1 MSAIEARDLTKVYR
15 TYRKESGLRGAIK
28 GLVRR
33 RYDET
38 RAADAVSFQI
48 EEGEFGGFLGP
59 NGAGKPTVLKMLSGL
74 PNATSGEARA
84 LGVVRWERRREMRRQ
99 VRS

>member
-48 EEGEFGGFLGP
+48 E
-59 NGAGKPTVLKMLSGL
+59 K
-74 PNATSGEARA
+74 
-84 LGVVRWERRREMRRQ
+84 Q
-99 VRS
+99 QC

>member
-1 MSAIEARDLTKVYR
+1 MSIIEARDLTKVYR

-38 RAADAVSFQI
+38 RAADAVSFRSRKANLSA
-48 EEGEFGGFLGP
+48 FLGQTAP
-59 NGAGKPTVLKMLSGL
+59 EKQPC
-74 PNATSGEARA
+74 
-84 LGVVRWERRREMRRQ
+84 
-99 VRS
+99 